1 MLDSTLRERATA
13 LILVKTDDR
22 HKRFIGDAGRSLGQ
36 SIEIGRSGKLIR
48 ELHRAHEL
56 EVEVRAVLC
65 WESIVR
71 VHKAFGEPFSDS
83 LRDDLKSF
91 FDTALKHNSDNLV
104 DCLAIFFDGIK
115 AAAGLNL
122 DEAIEET
129 AAKYHV
135 EIDLYVDSLSA
146 ARSKSPPSATNTYS
160 FHGNVGAVQ
169 TGASAVAHV
178 VQNIGTEDRAALLE
192 ALAQTQAVIAA
203 DKSLP
208 APQREELIAVAEKCA
223 AEVNSKNPNNT
234 ILFAML
240 TALGTTVQSIAAG
253 QPAYE
258 ALKVAVL
265 ALGITLP

>member
-1 MLDSTLRERATA
+1 MLDSTLRDRAIA
-13 LILVKTDDR
+13 LILVKTDER
-22 HKRFIGDAGRSLGQ
+22 QKRFIGDTGRSLGQ
-36 SIEIGRSGKLIR
+36 SIEIARSGKLVR

-71 VHKAFGEPFSDS
+71 VHKALGEPVTDS
-83 LRDDLKSF
+83 LRDDLKEF
-91 FDTALKHNSDNLV
+91 FDHAVEHNSDSLSGS
-104 DCLAIFFDGIK
+104 LAIFLDGI
-115 AAAGLNL
+115 AAAAHLNL
-122 DEAIEET
+122 DEAT
-129 AAKYHV
+129 GATTAKYHV
-135 EIDLYVDSLSA
+135 EIDLYVDSLIVA
-146 ARSKSPPSATNTYS
+146 KSKSQPAATNTYS

-178 VQNIGTEDRAALLE
+178 IQNIGTEDRAALLE

-208 APQREELIAVAEKCA
+208 ALQREELVAVAEKCA
-223 AEVNSKNPNNT
+223 AEVSSENPNNT
-234 ILFAML
+234 MLFTL
-240 TALGTTVQSIAAG
+240 LVTLGTAVQSIAAA

-258 ALKVAVL
+258 SLKVAVL